1 MSTAPLSTEQ
11 RLLLAAAV
19 AAPSVHNTQPWLF
32 DVHDGGIDLLADPSR
47 QLHGQDPDGRALIV
61 SCGAALLNLRVAA
74 EHLGYRPQVT
84 LLPDEARPDLL
95 AQVSLAGQHDHAG
108 MATELFSAIDRRHTN
123 RQPYEDRPVPRSVVD
138 ALVEAARQEGADLHV
153 ISDRQDRRRLVEL
166 IHEADLDHETN
177 PVRIDEATKWTGVSD
192 DRADGVPERALG
204 PLPATT
210 ATPFRD
216 LTLGRTIPGRSFA
229 VFEADP
235 TLAVLTTRRDDHEA
249 WMVTGQALQRVLL
262 VATVEGLVSTFANQP
277 LEAPSLRWLVRDPD
291 KPIGY
296 AQMIMRIGF
305 ASPAPATPRRPID
318 DVVVS

>member
-1 MSTAPLSTEQ
+1 
-11 RLLLAAAV
+11 
-19 AAPSVHNTQPWLF
+19 
-32 DVHDGGIDLLADPSR
+32 
-47 QLHGQDPDGRALIV
+47 
-61 SCGAALLNLRVAA
+61 
-74 EHLGYRPQVT
+74 
-84 LLPDEARPDLL
+84 
-95 AQVSLAGQHDHAG
+95 

-229 VFEADP
+229 VFEAASARSD
-235 TLAVLTTRRDDHEA
+235 T
-249 WMVTGQALQRVLL
+249 ALNDSPGGSISPFCEP
-262 VATVEGLVSTFANQP
+262 ATVTSTP
-277 LEAPSLRWLVRDPD
+277 HS
-291 KPIGY
+291 
-296 AQMIMRIGF
+296 
-305 ASPAPATPRRPID
+305 S
-318 DVVVS
+318 